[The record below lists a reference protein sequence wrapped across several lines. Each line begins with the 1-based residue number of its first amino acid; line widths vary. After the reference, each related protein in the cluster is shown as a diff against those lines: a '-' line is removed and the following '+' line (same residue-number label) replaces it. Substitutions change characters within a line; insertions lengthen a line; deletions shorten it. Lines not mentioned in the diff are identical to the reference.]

1 MSLLR
6 PGCRTK
12 CRLSGELQMTK
23 TAVSLT
29 ILGVLLGIAAI
40 AYFNLT
46 IFIIQP
52 IGAVPEGRS
61 LIIKRTGQLRFI
73 ESADAI
79 CERRNHR
86 VSLLCRGGVLSNI
99 AENNE
104 IYLRLPY
111 SHSLY
116 LVSTGGA
123 EYDR

>member
-1 MSLLR
+1 
-6 PGCRTK
+6 
-12 CRLSGELQMTK
+12 MTK

-29 ILGVLLGIAAI
+29 ILGVVLGIAGI
-40 AYFNLT
+40 AYFNFT

-52 IGAVPEGRS
+52 IGAVPDGRS
-61 LIIKRTGQLRFI
+61 LVIKRTGQLRFI

-79 CERRNHR
+79 CERRNR
-86 VSLLCRGGVLSNI
+86 GVSLLCRGVVLASI

-116 LVSTGGA
+116 LVSTGGS